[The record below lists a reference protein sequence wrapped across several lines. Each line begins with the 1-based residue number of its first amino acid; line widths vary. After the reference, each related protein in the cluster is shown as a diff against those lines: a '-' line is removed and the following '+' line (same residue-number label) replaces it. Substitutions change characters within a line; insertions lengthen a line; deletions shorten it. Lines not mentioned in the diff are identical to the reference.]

1 MCVKSHLKKLK
12 LIIQNKFDFDI
23 ELKAPYKLCDYKPAY
38 GYLFQEYLEGY
49 EYWGYCDVD
58 MIFGNLKRFLPDNV
72 IGEYDKIGHLGHL
85 SLYKNQTEINTLF
98 MRTLYNRADYQE
110 VFSTDR
116 IWIFDEWGEV
126 NINAIFQ
133 AYDKKVFYWNEFCD
147 IYPYD
152 DNFCQVVSTV
162 DQKSEPSCKSK
173 IVRRP
178 LLILWDG
185 GRVYMLALKKGE
197 IIQQECAY
205 AHFQKRTIN
214 CNFDILDKKILCT
227 PNQFLKFSEE
237 ASERYLRK
245 KRFINKKR
253 IQHTYGAV
261 RYFIIE
267 KTGPIRHMFRRGKK

>member
-1 MCVKSHLKKLK
+1 M
-12 LIIQNKFDFDI
+12 N
-23 ELKAPYKLCDYKPAY
+23 
-38 GYLFQEYLEGY
+38 
-49 EYWGYCDVD
+49 
-58 MIFGNLKRFLPDNV
+58 
-72 IGEYDKIGHLGHL
+72 
-85 SLYKNQTEINTLF
+85 
-98 MRTLYNRADYQE
+98 
-110 VFSTDR
+110 
-116 IWIFDEWGEV
+116 
-126 NINAIFQ
+126 
-133 AYDKKVFYWNEFCD
+133 
-147 IYPYD
+147 
-152 DNFCQVVSTV
+152 VVSTV

-178 LLILWDG
+178 LLILWDV

-205 AHFQKRTIN
+205 AHFQKRTVN
-214 CNFDILDKKILCT
+214 CNFDVYDKRILCT

-267 KTGPIRHMFRRGKK
+267 KTGPIRHMFCRGKK